1 MASGDDGGDPD
12 EGPAEGPILSPE
24 ELDIADDEHVLEID
38 EGRYVVLPDGR
49 PDADVTSPGPV
60 DVEAEPG
67 TPDADP
73 ADSLDEATVHEW
85 LREQMAASSSRYG
98 FDVTATFDG
107 TVSHQQIAS
116 NDIVTVFETMLL
128 WYARQVDSDTPVEQ
142 VIGILL
148 MESNVPVRYPATSL
162 ETLIDSVGVDE
173 DDSVGTLI
181 EALEEEDGIQL

>member
-1 MASGDDGGDPD
+1 MASGDDGGDPED
-12 EGPAEGPILSPE
+12 GPVLSPE
-24 ELDIADDEHVLEID
+24 ELDITEDEHVLEID
-38 EGRYVVLPDGR
+38 EGRYVVSPDGR
-49 PDADVTSPGPV
+49 PEADLPPSEPV
-60 DVEAEPG
+60 EVDDNATAGNPAPEP
-67 TPDADP
+67 
-73 ADSLDEATVHEW
+73 LDDATVHRW
-85 LREQMAASSSRYG
+85 LRQRMQASSSRYG